1 MIAEIIVIVITTS
14 VALAIYGVDLV
25 SIVTGLGL
33 LTTGLSLGAKNIINQ
48 FLSGIILLA
57 ERPFV
62 KGDKI
67 NKKGYFAAEVA
78 DPEGCI
84 ACGTCARV
92 CPDVCIS
99 VYKDVE

>member
-1 MIAEIIVIVITTS
+1 MAKVTFATDVCKGCGLCVS
-14 VALAIYGVDLV
+14 ACPKHLLVLA
-25 SIVTGLGL
+25 
-33 LTTGLSLGAKNIINQ
+33 K
-48 FLSGIILLA
+48 
-57 ERPFV
+57 
-62 KGDKI
+62 DKI